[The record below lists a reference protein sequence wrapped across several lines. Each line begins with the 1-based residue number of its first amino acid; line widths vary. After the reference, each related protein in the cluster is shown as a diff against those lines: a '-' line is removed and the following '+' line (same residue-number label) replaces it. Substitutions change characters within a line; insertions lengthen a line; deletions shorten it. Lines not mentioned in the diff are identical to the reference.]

1 VLSKG
6 VAITRRDAE
15 PGRNS
20 AGGAH
25 VARELD
31 RCPLSSRHGRSAG
44 ALPLGEEEPARRRC
58 PRRVLVPLRRSGL
71 IEQGVSDLFARAPRA
86 PVASGSKTGRPPPW
100 SRGSRRH
107 AKKTIDRRSLSQPR
121 LALRTAGPASSHP
134 ENTMPRRS
142 SSSAVVAAIGEG
154 VHPVRSGPPDGRLR
168 AGPGVLALVSL
179 MALACRRGG
188 GPAYAPCG
196 SRGWR

>member
-6 VAITRRDAE
+6 VVITRRDAE
-15 PGRNS
+15 PGLNS

-107 AKKTIDRRSLSQPR
+107 AKKTIDRRSSPSPDSRFEQRVLRRRTRRTPCRVAVPPAPSSPPWRARAGEPDGPRMSPRGWARVRSLRLSR
-121 LALRTAGPASSHP
+121 LA
-134 ENTMPRRS
+134 M
-142 SSSAVVAAIGEG
+142 SSASTSRPFAAEEL
-154 VHPVRSGPPDGRLR
+154 SR
-168 AGPGVLALVSL
+168 AEP
-179 MALACRRGG
+179 
-188 GPAYAPCG
+188 
-196 SRGWR
+196 